1 MTKWITLRARFPE
14 EELEEI
20 DRIQKKYKLSYN
32 EIIRSGVKF
41 YIGVTLAKEIL
52 ASTTYGKKIKIL
64 NKDLSEI
71 LTNPRYQA
79 NLEEKISKLA
89 RIAIFELLETGLDFK
104 ERTKTIRKKR
114 KVGRP
119 KRQRKV
125 GRPSQYE

>member
-79 NLEEKISKLA
+79 NLEEKIIKLA
-89 RIAIFELLETGLDFK
+89 SHFRNPPATSSVTGHQTVLMSAMKLFS
-104 ERTKTIRKKR
+104 
-114 KVGRP
+114 
-119 KRQRKV
+119 QRL
-125 GRPSQYE
+125 